1 MMWYI
6 SMPKVPAAFCWL
18 PKLFG
23 KKVIV
28 TIHGLDWQR
37 EKWKGG
43 FGSKYIHLGEKMAA
57 KWADEIIVLNRKEQ
71 TYFKETYSRNTV
83 FIPNGVSR
91 PERVQADLI
100 KQEFGLEK
108 DSYSSILGVWSPKK
122 ANII

>member
-1 MMWYI
+1 
-6 SMPKVPAAFCWL
+6 
-18 PKLFG
+18 
-23 KKVIV
+23 
-28 TIHGLDWQR
+28 
-37 EKWKGG
+37 
-43 FGSKYIHLGEKMAA
+43 MAA

-108 DSYSSILGVWSPKK
+108 G
-122 ANII
+122 